1 MLKID
6 LRVYTLCKLLYWK
19 NWYVKESN
27 ELGFFY
33 INYFF

>member
-19 NWYVKESN
+19 NWYVKNPMNLDS
-27 ELGFFY
+27 FT
-33 INYFF
+33 